1 MEHIEAQLRQILA
14 STVWTHKIQEK
25 QADIYL
31 NKYNLFETIRI
42 IVLAIT
48 TSGIVS
54 CIFVDEVWIKIV
66 TAILSAISLFI
77 STYLKSYDLKGL
89 HQSHKETAIQLLELR
104 EDIISVICDIRTN
117 IIGMED
123 LIKKRDEIKYKY
135 LSICKNSLDA
145 KNSAVKKAS
154 KALKVRQDNTYS
166 NEEINSYLPVA
177 LRKNK

>member
-1 MEHIEAQLRQILA
+1 MEYIEAQLRQKLA

-31 NKYNLFETIRI
+31 NKYNLLETIRI
-42 IVLAIT
+42 IILAIT

-54 CIFVDEVWIKIV
+54 CIFVDEVWIKII

-89 HQSHKETAIQLLELR
+89 HQRHKETAIQLLELR
-104 EDIISVICDIRTN
+104 EDIISTICDIKFNN
-117 IIGMED
+117 ISKED
-123 LIKKRDEIKYKY
+123 LIEKRNLINNKY

-145 KNSAVKKAS
+145 KNKAIKKAS
-154 KALKVRQDNTYS
+154 KALKFTQDNTYS
-166 NEEINSYLPVA
+166 DEEIDSYLPVE

>member
-1 MEHIEAQLRQILA
+1 MEYIEAQLRQTLA
-14 STVWTHKIQEK
+14 GVVWTHKIQEK
-25 QADIYL
+25 QADNYL
-31 NKYNLFETIRI
+31 NRYNLFETIRI
-42 IVLAIT
+42 VILAVT

-77 STYLKSYDLKGL
+77 STYLKSYDFKGL
-89 HQSHKETAIQLLELR
+89 HQIHKETAIQLLELR
-104 EDIISVICDIRTN
+104 EDIISTICDIRTN
-117 IIGMED
+117 NINKED
-123 LIKKRDEIKYKY
+123 LIEKRNEIKYEY

-145 KNSAVKKAS
+145 KSSAIRKAS

-166 NEEINSYLPVA
+166 DEEIDSYLPVD

>member
-1 MEHIEAQLRQILA
+1 MEYIEAQLRQKLA

-31 NKYNLFETIRI
+31 NKYNLLETIRI
-42 IVLAIT
+42 IILAIT

-54 CIFVDEVWIKIV
+54 CIFVDEVWIKII

-89 HQSHKETAIQLLELR
+89 HQRHKETAIQLL
-104 EDIISVICDIRTN
+104 D
-117 IIGMED
+117 
-123 LIKKRDEIKYKY
+123 

-145 KNSAVKKAS
+145 KNKAIKKAS
-154 KALKVRQDNTYS
+154 KALKFTQDNTYS
-166 NEEINSYLPVA
+166 DEEIDSYLPVE

>member
-1 MEHIEAQLRQILA
+1 MFAQNYKNIQSRCKIKMEHIEAHLRQILA

-89 HQSHKETAIQLLELR
+89 
-104 EDIISVICDIRTN
+104 
-117 IIGMED
+117 
-123 LIKKRDEIKYKY
+123 
-135 LSICKNSLDA
+135 
-145 KNSAVKKAS
+145 
-154 KALKVRQDNTYS
+154 
-166 NEEINSYLPVA
+166 
-177 LRKNK
+177 

>member
-1 MEHIEAQLRQILA
+1 MEYIEAQLRQILA
-14 STVWTHKIQEK
+14 SVVWTHKIQEK
-25 QADIYL
+25 QADNYL
-31 NKYNLFETIRI
+31 NRYNLFETIRI
-42 IVLAIT
+42 IILAVT

-77 STYLKSYDLKGL
+77 STYLKSYDFKGL
-89 HQSHKETAIQLLELR
+89 HQRHKGTAIQLLELR
-104 EDIISVICDIRTN
+104 ENIISAICDLRANN
-117 IIGMED
+117 INKED
-123 LIKKRDEIKYKY
+123 LIKKRNEIQCEY

-145 KNSAVKKAS
+145 KNSAIKKAS

-166 NEEINSYLPVA
+166 DEEIDSYLPVA

>member
-1 MEHIEAQLRQILA
+1 MEYVEAQLRQKLA

-31 NKYNLFETIRI
+31 NKYNLLETIRI
-42 IVLAIT
+42 IILAIT

-54 CIFVDEVWIKIV
+54 CIFVDEVWIKII

-89 HQSHKETAIQLLELR
+89 HQRHKETAIQLLELR
-104 EDIISVICDIRTN
+104 EDIISTICDIKCNN
-117 IIGMED
+117 ISKED
-123 LIKKRDEIKYKY
+123 LIEKRNLINNKY

-145 KNSAVKKAS
+145 KNKAIKKAS
-154 KALKVRQDNTYS
+154 KALKFTQDNTYS
-166 NEEINSYLPVA
+166 DEEIDSYLPVE

>member
-1 MEHIEAQLRQILA
+1 MEYIEAQLRQKLA
-14 STVWTHKIQEK
+14 SIVWTHKIQEK

-31 NKYNLFETIRI
+31 NKYNLLETIRI
-42 IVLAIT
+42 IILAIT

-54 CIFVDEVWIKIV
+54 CIFVDEVWIKII

-89 HQSHKETAIQLLELR
+89 HQRHKETAIQLLELR
-104 EDIISVICDIRTN
+104 EDIISTICDIKCNN
-117 IIGMED
+117 ISKED
-123 LIKKRDEIKYKY
+123 SIEKRNLINNKY

-145 KNSAVKKAS
+145 KNKAIKKAS
-154 KALKVRQDNTYS
+154 KALKVTQDNTYS
-166 NEEINSYLPVA
+166 DEEIDSYLPVE